1 MSVYIDDAFIDATV
15 GSGDRRFRSRWCH
28 LVADSTDELLQ
39 FAGRLGMDERWLQ
52 RRGEPGEHFD
62 VPEPR
67 RDRAVLCGAVEISWR
82 ESVALV
88 RAHRAGEVFDL
99 AALRASAQPANDSAS
114 ATTVRTP
121 CPVPPAG
128 V

>member
-15 GSGDRRFRSRWCH
+15 GGPDRRFRSRWCH
-28 LVADSTDELLQ
+28 LVADSTAELLQ
-39 FAGRLGMDERWLQ
+39 FAQLLGIDERWLQ

-62 VPEPR
+62 LPEPR
-67 RDRAVLCGAVEISWR
+67 RASALLCGAIEISWR

-88 RAHRAGEVFDL
+88 RAHRAGETFDL
-99 AALRASAQPANDSAS
+99 AGLRAAAQPANDSAS

-121 CPVPPAG
+121 WPVPPAG

>member
-15 GSGDRRFRSRWCH
+15 GGADRRFRSRWCH
-28 LVADSTDELLQ
+28 LVADSTAELLQ
-39 FAGRLGMDERWLQ
+39 FAARLGLDERWLQ

-62 VPEPR
+62 IPEPR
-67 RDRAVLCGAVEISWR
+67 RESVVGAGAVEISWR

-88 RAHRAGEVFDL
+88 RAHRAGETFDL
-99 AALRASAQPANDSAS
+99 AGLRALDQSASDSAN

-121 CPVPPAG
+121 WPVPPAG

>member
-15 GSGDRRFRSRWCH
+15 GSADRRFRSRWCH
-28 LVADSTDELLQ
+28 LVADSSEELLQ
-39 FAGRLGMDERWLQ
+39 VAERLGIDQRWLQ

-62 VPEPR
+62 LPEPR
-67 RDRAVLCGAVEISWR
+67 REHAVQYGAIEISWR

-88 RAHRAGEVFDL
+88 RAHRAGEAFDL
-99 AALRASAQPANDSAS
+99 AGLRASAQRASDSAS

-121 CPVPPAG
+121 WPVPPAG